1 MKRLLIAVA
10 IISIGL
16 FGLGAP
22 ALAAPPDPDTA
33 KAVAKWVL
41 NGGEADLRKLGTDFG
56 ELEKAANANDLH
68 AMSTSCKHLQR
79 DVNASQDYDPIPD
92 KQAQASWAKALDLY
106 EQGAKDCIKGA
117 DTANSDLLIKASKEI
132 IDGSTD
138 LQKVTARLKEISG

>member
-1 MKRLLIAVA
+1 MKRLLIAIVA
-10 IISIGL
+10 GAVGVL
-16 FGLGAP
+16 GLGVP
-22 ALAAPPDPDTA
+22 ASATPPDPGTA

-41 NGGEADLRKLGTDFG
+41 NGGEDDLKALGTDFG
-56 ELEKAANANDLH
+56 ELEKAANASDLK

-79 DVNASQDYDPIPD
+79 DVRASQDYDPIPD
-92 KQAQASWAKALDLY
+92 KKAQTSWSAALNQY

-117 DTANSDLLIKASKEI
+117 DSVNSDLLIKASQEI